1 MVEQSFIN
9 AFSLEG
15 NIAVITGAAT
25 GLGNAMAKC
34 LTAAGAKVIV
44 VGIESE
50 EILKK
55 ACEDIGNDAGYYQ
68 FNVTDTDHTEAL
80 VKRIIDDHGKIDI
93 LINNAGIHCKK
104 PVEDTSINDFNRVL
118 DVHLVGAF
126 ALTKAVIP
134 SMRSNKN
141 GSIIFISSMSAFF
154 GLTSVT
160 AYSAAKSAVLGLTRS
175 IASEVSCDNVRVNAI
190 APGFIDSEMF
200 RKAVEGDED
209 RQNKILGRTP
219 MNKYGDAMDIGWA
232 AVYLCSPAASFVTG
246 TCLAVDGG
254 CLIGF

>member
-68 FNVTDTDHTEAL
+68 FNVTDTDHTEEL

-104 PVEDTSINDFNRVL
+104 PVEDTSINDFNSVL

-134 SMRSNKN
+134 SMRSNKSGN
-141 GSIIFISSMSAFF
+141 IIFISSMSAFF

-190 APGFIDSEMF
+190 APGFIDSKMF
-200 RKAVEGDED
+200 RKVVEGDED